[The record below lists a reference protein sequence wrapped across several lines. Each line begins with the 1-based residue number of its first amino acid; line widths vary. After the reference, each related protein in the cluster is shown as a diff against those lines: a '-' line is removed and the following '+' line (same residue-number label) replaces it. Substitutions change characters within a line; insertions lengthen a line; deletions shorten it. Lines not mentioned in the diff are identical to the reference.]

1 MVTVSVSLRTRKRLE
16 IGHEQSASS
25 DGPKILLLPW
35 KSWSAAAVTRV
46 TLPVEFREK

>member
-35 KSWSAAAVTRV
+35 KLWSAAAVTRV
-46 TLPVEFREK
+46 TLAVEFREK